1 MAEAMLETSFN
12 ACLEDT
18 FEDTEEELVGVE
30 EDEVS
35 EDNEEV
41 IDELESLPDHEFDIK
56 KTVWKTGPKKGQE
69 KIQVSLIIGNHT
81 FRRRREVKGH
91 VTFSCNTCEAEKTF
105 VSAIATVNEGR
116 SPKS

>member
-69 KIQVSLIIGNHT
+69 KIQVSLIIGIWKSHIQ
-81 FRRRREVKGH
+81 
-91 VTFSCNTCEAEKTF
+91 AKT
-105 VSAIATVNEGR
+105 
-116 SPKS
+116 